1 MIQYNYIK
9 APIAVADRIGLA
21 DMRRSAGEGFV
32 ILSESDLRMV
42 DLTLEEKVA
51 ALGCEIIS
59 ESEAEGLI
67 NQPQQT
73 PVDNKEEEEETV

>member
-9 APIAVADRIGLA
+9 APIAVAKRINLA
-21 DMRRSAGEGFV
+21 EMRQSAGEGFV

-59 ESEAEGLI
+59 ESEAEELI
-67 NQPQQT
+67 NQPQQP
-73 PVDNKEEEEETV
+73 PVDNKKEEEETA